1 MHWHLSVREWRLT
14 DRERFSQARTSDAAD
29 AIAWSPEEVAQW
41 RTDTTARYRE
51 MSEQERADRYAT
63 SLMLAKR
70 GHDSMGI
77 TASRNAGYVT
87 HVNAYAAPDCDR
99 HSPEA

>member
-14 DRERFSQARTSDAAD
+14 DRERFSQARSSDAAD

-41 RTDTTARYRE
+41 RTETTAKYRQMDE
-51 MSEQERADRYAT
+51 DERADRYGL
-63 SLMLAKR
+63 SLMFARR
-70 GHDSMGI
+70 GESSMGL
-77 TASRNAGYVT
+77 ARSSDGYVV
-87 HVNAYAAPDCDR
+87 HINAYAAPDCER